1 MTKGEKA
8 QVIEE
13 LKEKFSNNST
23 FYITDA
29 SGLSVAQINTFRKIC
44 HDKGVDYKVYK
55 NTLVKK
61 ALENNGAGDPALE
74 ETLKGF
80 SGIIFSKEIGNTP
93 AKVLKEFRKKQG
105 VKRPVLKA
113 ASLDT
118 DVYIG
123 EENLDMLSDL
133 KSKNELIADIVALLQ
148 SPAKNVLSALLSSKD
163 KVSGLVKALEERAG
177 NE

>member
-8 QVIEE
+8 QVIDE
-13 LKEKFSNNST
+13 LKEKFSNNSN

-61 ALENNGAGDPALE
+61 ALEDNGGGNTALE
-74 ETLKGF
+74 EVLKGF
-80 SGIIFSKEIGNTP
+80 SGIIFSKEVANTP
-93 AKVLKEFRKKQG
+93 AKVIKEFRKKQG
-105 VKRPVLKA
+105 VTKPVLKA
-113 ASLDT
+113 ASLDA
-118 DVYIG
+118 DIYVG

-133 KSKNELIADIVALLQ
+133 KSKDELIADVVALLQ